1 MKSLKK
7 TWRMICLILMLS
19 LALIGIGFGAGV
31 PIPPSNRRE
40 NHIEVNVARIDDQ
53 EDDQS
58 ENERI

>member
-1 MKSLKK
+1 
-7 TWRMICLILMLS
+7 MICLILMLS